1 MVRALFYLGKSP
13 IPNTDRRWR
22 KKCNKKWLSCCHS
35 STNRIS
41 LNLKKK
47 KNQMKQSNLNKKWLM
62 SSRWRKRS
70 LKLRMKRPYLRLLQ
84 ITLNLT
90 FLIRISSIFCYLSF
104 LSPQTSLASL
114 NSQRAC
120 GPNLT
125 QKQLATKRNQ
135 QKITQGPVSSDLALS
150 SQTMGFL

>member
-1 MVRALFYLGKSP
+1 MVRALFYVGKSP

-22 KKCNKKWLSCCHS
+22 KKCGKKWLSCCHS
-35 STNRIS
+35 STNPIS
-41 LNLKKK
+41 LSLKK
-47 KNQMKQSNLNKKWLM
+47 KNQIKQSNLNKKWLM
-62 SSRWRKRS
+62 SSRWRKSS

-90 FLIRISSIFCYLSF
+90 FLIRISSIFCFLFF

-135 QKITQGPVSSDLALS
+135 HEITQGLVSSDLALS